1 MKYSDYDRSIA
12 NRIVIV
18 VIIIIAV
25 IAVGAFA
32 KVMIDHI
39 AGGSTLVE
47 GEEYCENEGAKI
59 AIEDCGM
66 YNGNNPK
73 CEPKPKED
81 EE

>member
-1 MKYSDYDRSIA
+1 MKYSDYDRSAA
-12 NRIVIV
+12 NKIVIV
-18 VIIIIAV
+18 VIIIIAI

-47 GEEYCENEGAKI
+47 GEEYCENEGARK
-59 AIEDCGM
+59 AIEDSGI

-73 CEPKPKED
+73 CEPKKEET